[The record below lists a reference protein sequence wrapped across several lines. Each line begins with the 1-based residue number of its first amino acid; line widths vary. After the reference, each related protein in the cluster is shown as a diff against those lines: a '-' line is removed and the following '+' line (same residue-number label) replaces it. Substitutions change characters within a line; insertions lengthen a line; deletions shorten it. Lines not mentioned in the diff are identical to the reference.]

1 MFNCHRNSGDFNPGV
16 ISSRGIIYIGVWR
29 FDCMCIFDHMVD
41 QDSIWEKEGVKGREV
56 QNRASYSFAIF
67 AMHIMRN
74 KLNSNEN

>member
-1 MFNCHRNSGDFNPGV
+1 
-16 ISSRGIIYIGVWR
+16 
-29 FDCMCIFDHMVD
+29 MCIFDHMVD

-74 KLNSNEN
+74 KLNLNGI